1 MISCPECDAVLE
13 IEENGLEEGDTVSCE
28 ECGANLVV
36 VSTDPILE
44 LEVES
49 EGDLDDDEEFDDE
62 LDDEDADDEEDDEEE
77 EDEEEDW
84 H

>member
-36 VSTDPILE
+36 VATDPVLE

-62 LDDEDADDEEDDEEE
+62 LDDEEDDDEEDDEEE

>member
-28 ECGANLVV
+28 ECGASLVV

-44 LEVES
+44 LEVDS
-49 EGDLDDDEEFDDE
+49 EGDLDDEDEFDDE
-62 LDDEDADDEEDDEEE
+62 LDDDEEADDEDDEEE

>member
-1 MISCPECDAVLE
+1 MIICPECDAVLE

-36 VSTDPILE
+36 VSTDPTLE
-44 LEVES
+44 VEVES

>member
-1 MISCPECDAVLE
+1 MISSPEFDAVLE